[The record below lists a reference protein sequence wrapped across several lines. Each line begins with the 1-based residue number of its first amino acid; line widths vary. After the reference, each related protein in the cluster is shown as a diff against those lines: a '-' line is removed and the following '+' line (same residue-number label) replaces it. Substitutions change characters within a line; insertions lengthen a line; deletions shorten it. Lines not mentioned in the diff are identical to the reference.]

1 MPMGLLPLPSVWIF
15 GVVWVRV
22 DNNVANDENCT
33 CEIPT
38 LVVIWWL
45 STTFCCDD
53 IDGIDDDSVFVLSD
67 PRKK

>member
-1 MPMGLLPLPSVWIF
+1 M
-15 GVVWVRV
+15 RV